1 MKIFDKYILKS
12 FIEPFLA
19 TFFVVLFVLV
29 MQALWLAFDEI
40 AGKGIDIFFILKFL
54 GYLALILTPTA
65 LPIGILLSSIMAL
78 GTLAENYEFAAMKSA
93 GISLNRVIRPLV
105 ILVILL
111 SALDFVFLNNIYPW
125 ATLKQKNLYLNMKK
139 KKPALA
145 LVPGAFNTEIPGFSI
160 KFEEKYGK
168 EDNLLKNVQIA
179 DLNAG
184 KGKIKVITAEKGTIS
199 TEEGSKYMTLT
210 LENGNYYEEHLTN
223 SMSEI
228 ERSRMPAS
236 KATFKT
242 YTINIDISSFN
253 DDKSMSD
260 ELVKEHHGMLSIV
273 QLDSISKKNK
283 VEYDFYIQTRADIFY
298 NTINA
303 KKLHQYPDSVVIKKN
318 IDPLLV
324 EKDTNSLLIEKD
336 TNSLLIEKDT
346 SSLLTKKNTD
356 SLLIKKLSPEI
367 LQNFNQKN
375 RSTVLNE
382 AIQLLNRTIE
392 RNKYQL
398 KSFKDQRKILNLY
411 DFEFSYRIS
420 FSLACLVLFFIGAP
434 LGSIIR
440 KGGFGLPMI
449 MAIIVFVIYFF
460 ISQLGRNL
468 SEESAISALFG
479 SWLSTLILLPFGI
492 LLTRRATKG
501 MGIFNVDAIIKKAQK
516 IFNKFTEK
524 ISIK

>member
-1 MKIFDKYILKS
+1 
-12 FIEPFLA
+12 
-19 TFFVVLFVLV
+19 

-78 GTLAENYEFAAMKSA
+78 GTLAENYEFAAIKSA
-93 GISLNRVIRPLV
+93 GISLKRVIRPLI

-111 SALDFVFLNNIYPW
+111 SGLNFIFLNNIYPW

-160 KFEEKYGK
+160 KFDEKYGE

-223 SMSEI
+223 GMMPDD
-228 ERSRMPAS
+228 RAKMPAS
-236 KATFKT
+236 KAIFKT
-242 YTINIDISSFN
+242 YTINIDISSFSDDNSMN
-253 DDKSMSD
+253 D
-260 ELVKEHHGMLSIV
+260 EIVKEHHGMLSIV

-283 VEYDFYIQTRADIFY
+283 IEYDAYIENRADIFY
-298 NTINA
+298 NAIHA
-303 KKLHQYPDSVVIKKN
+303 KKLYKYSDSILN
-318 IDPLLV
+318 RELA
-324 EKDTNSLLIEKD
+324 
-336 TNSLLIEKDT
+336 
-346 SSLLTKKNTD
+346 
-356 SLLIKKLSPEI
+356 PEI
-367 LQNFNQKN
+367 LDNFNLNNKN
-375 RSTVLNE
+375 TLLNQ
-382 AIQLLNRTIE
+382 AIQQINRTID
-392 RNKYQL
+392 RNKYQI

-420 FSLACLVLFFIGAP
+420 FSLACFVLFFIGAP

-440 KGGFGLPMI
+440 KGGFGLPLI
-449 MAIIVFVIYFF
+449 MAITIFVIYFF

-468 SEESAISALFG
+468 SEESAISALLG
-479 SWLSTLILLPFGI
+479 SWLSTIILLPFGI

-501 MGIFNVDAIIKKAQK
+501 MGIFNIDVLFNKVQN
-516 IFNKFTEK
+516 IFNKLTEK
-524 ISIK
+524 TSIK

>member
-1 MKIFDKYILKS
+1 LKIFDKYILKS
-12 FIEPFLA
+12 FLQPFLA

-54 GYLALILTPTA
+54 GYLGLILTPTA

-78 GTLAENYEFAAMKSA
+78 GTLAENYEFAAIKSA
-93 GISLNRVIRPLV
+93 GISLKRVIRPLV

-111 SALDFVFLNNIYPW
+111 SGLNFIFLNNIYPW

-145 LVPGAFNTEIPGFSI
+145 LVPGAFNTEIPGISI
-160 KFEEKYGK
+160 KFDEKYG
-168 EDNLLKNVQIA
+168 EEENLLKNVQIA

-223 SMSEI
+223 AMMPKV
-228 ERSRMPAS
+228 RARMPAS
-236 KATFKT
+236 KASFKT
-242 YTINIDISSFN
+242 YTINIDISSFSDDNSMN
-253 DDKSMSD
+253 D
-260 ELVKEHHGMLSIV
+260 EIVKEHHGMLSIV

-283 VEYDFYIQTRADIFY
+283 IEYDAYIQTRANIFY
-298 NTINA
+298 NAVKAN
-303 KKLHQYPDSVVIKKN
+303 KLYKYPDSI
-318 IDPLLV
+318 L
-324 EKDTNSLLIEKD
+324 NSKF
-336 TNSLLIEKDT
+336 K
-346 SSLLTKKNTD
+346 
-356 SLLIKKLSPEI
+356 PEI
-367 LQNFNQKN
+367 LENFNLKN
-375 RSTVLNE
+375 KSTVLNE
-382 AIQLLNRTIE
+382 SIQLLNRTTE
-392 RNKYQL
+392 RNKYQM

-411 DFEFSYRIS
+411 DFEYSYRIS

-440 KGGFGLPMI
+440 KGGFGLPMV
-449 MAIIVFVIYFF
+449 MAITIFVIYFF
-460 ISQLGRNL
+460 ISQLGKNL
-468 SEESAISALFG
+468 SEESAISALLG

-501 MGIFNVDAIIKKAQK
+501 MGIFNIDARFNKVKK
-516 IFNKFTEK
+516 IFNKLIHRI
-524 ISIK
+524 ISNK

>member
-12 FIEPFLA
+12 FLQPFLA

-40 AGKGIDIFFILKFL
+40 AGKGIDVFFILKFL

-78 GTLAENYEFAAMKSA
+78 GTLAENYEFAAIKSA
-93 GISLNRVIRPLV
+93 GISLKRVIRPLI

-111 SALDFVFLNNIYPW
+111 SGLNFIFLNNIYPW

-160 KFEEKYGK
+160 KFDEKYGK

-210 LENGNYYEEHLTN
+210 LENGNYYEEHLT
-223 SMSEI
+223 
-228 ERSRMPAS
+228 SRMTPNDRAKMPAS
-236 KATFKT
+236 KASFKT
-242 YTINIDISSFN
+242 YTINIDISSFSDNNSMN
-253 DDKSMSD
+253 D
-260 ELVKEHHGMLSIV
+260 EIVKEHHGMLSIV

-283 VEYDFYIQTRADIFY
+283 IEYDTYIENRSNIFY
-298 NTINA
+298 DAIHA
-303 KKLHQYPDSVVIKKN
+303 KKLYKYPDSIV
-318 IDPLLV
+318 
-324 EKDTNSLLIEKD
+324 SR
-336 TNSLLIEKDT
+336 
-346 SSLLTKKNTD
+346 
-356 SLLIKKLSPEI
+356 KLKPEI
-367 LQNFNQKN
+367 LDNFNLNNK
-375 RSTVLNE
+375 STVLNQ
-382 AIQLLNRTIE
+382 AIQLINRTID
-392 RNKYQL
+392 RNKYQI

-420 FSLACLVLFFIGAP
+420 FSFACLVLFFIGAP

-440 KGGFGLPMI
+440 KGGFGLPLI
-449 MAIIVFVIYFF
+449 MAITIFVIYFF

-468 SEESAISALFG
+468 SEESAISALLG
-479 SWLSTLILLPFGI
+479 SWLSTIILLPFGI

-501 MGIFNVDAIIKKAQK
+501 MGIFNIDVLFNKAQK
-516 IFNKFTEK
+516 IFNKLTEK

>member
-12 FIEPFLA
+12 FLQPFLA

-78 GTLAENYEFAAMKSA
+78 GTLAENYEFAAIKSA
-93 GISLNRVIRPLV
+93 GISLKRVIRPLV

-111 SALDFVFLNNIYPW
+111 SGLNFVFLNNIYPW

-160 KFEEKYGK
+160 KFDEKYG
-168 EDNLLKNVQIA
+168 EEENLLKNVQIA

-210 LENGNYYEEHLTN
+210 LENGNYYEEHVIN
-223 SMSEI
+223 GMMPND
-228 ERSRMPAS
+228 RAKMPAS
-236 KATFKT
+236 KASFKT
-242 YTINIDISSFN
+242 YTINIDISSFS
-253 DDKSMSD
+253 DDDSMDD
-260 ELVKEHHGMLSIV
+260 EVVKEHHGMLSIV

-283 VEYDFYIQTRADIFY
+283 IEYDTYTQTRANIFY
-298 NTINA
+298 DAVNA
-303 KKLHQYPDSVVIKKN
+303 KKLHKYPDSLAN
-318 IDPLLV
+318 R
-324 EKDTNSLLIEKD
+324 
-336 TNSLLIEKDT
+336 
-346 SSLLTKKNTD
+346 
-356 SLLIKKLSPEI
+356 KLKPEI
-367 LQNFNQKN
+367 LENFNLRNK
-375 RSTVLNE
+375 TMVLNE
-382 AIQLLNRTIE
+382 SIQMLNRTID
-392 RNKYQL
+392 RNKYQI

-449 MAIIVFVIYFF
+449 MAITIFVIYFF

-468 SEESAISALFG
+468 SEESAISALLG

-501 MGIFNVDAIIKKAQK
+501 MGIFNIDAIFNKAQK
-516 IFNKFTEK
+516 IFNKLTYQRK
-524 ISIK
+524 NTN

>member
-12 FIEPFLA
+12 FLQPFLA

-78 GTLAENYEFAAMKSA
+78 GTLAENYEFAAIKSA
-93 GISLNRVIRPLV
+93 GISLKRVIRPLV
-105 ILVILL
+105 ILVVLL
-111 SALDFVFLNNIYPW
+111 SGLNFVFLNNIYPW

-160 KFEEKYGK
+160 KFDEKYG
-168 EDNLLKNVQIA
+168 EEENLLKNVQIA
-179 DLNAG
+179 DLNAS

-210 LENGNYYEEHLTN
+210 LENGNYYEEHLN
-223 SMSEI
+223 QVMLPKD
-228 ERSRMPAS
+228 RAKMPAS

-242 YTINIDISSFN
+242 YTINIDISSFSDDNTLN
-253 DDKSMSD
+253 DEK
-260 ELVKEHHGMLSIV
+260 VKEHHGMLSIV
-273 QLDSISKKNK
+273 QLDSISKINK
-283 VEYDFYIQTRADIFY
+283 IEYDIYTQNRADIFY
-298 NTINA
+298 NSINA
-303 KKLHQYPDSVVIKKN
+303 KKLYKYPDSLFN
-318 IDPLLV
+318 
-324 EKDTNSLLIEKD
+324 
-336 TNSLLIEKDT
+336 
-346 SSLLTKKNTD
+346 
-356 SLLIKKLSPEI
+356 KKLAPEI
-367 LQNFNQKN
+367 LDNFNLNNK
-375 RSTVLNE
+375 STVLNE
-382 AIQLLNRTIE
+382 SIQMLNRNID
-392 RNKYQL
+392 RNKYQI
-398 KSFKDQRKILNLY
+398 KDFKDKRKILNLY

-420 FSLACLVLFFIGAP
+420 FSLACFVLFFIGAP

-449 MAIIVFVIYFF
+449 MAITIFVIYFF

-468 SEESAISALFG
+468 SEESAISALLG
-479 SWLSTLILLPFGI
+479 SWLSTLILLPFGL

-501 MGIFNVDAIIKKAQK
+501 MGVFNIDALFTKAQK
-516 IFNKFTEK
+516 IFTKFTEK
-524 ISIK
+524 ISVK

>member
-12 FIEPFLA
+12 FLQPFLA

-78 GTLAENYEFAAMKSA
+78 GTLAENYEFAAIKSA
-93 GISLNRVIRPLV
+93 GISLKRIIRPLV
-105 ILVILL
+105 ILVVLL
-111 SALDFVFLNNIYPW
+111 SGLNFVFLNNIYPW

-145 LVPGAFNTEIPGFSI
+145 LVPGAFNTEIPDFSI
-160 KFEEKYGK
+160 KFDEKYGEEK
-168 EDNLLKNVQIA
+168 NLLKNVQIA
-179 DLNAG
+179 DLSAG

-210 LENGNYYEEHLTN
+210 LENGNYYEEHLN
-223 SMSEI
+223 RGMAQQDKVK
-228 ERSRMPAS
+228 MPAS
-236 KATFKT
+236 KASFKT

-253 DDKSMSD
+253 DNNSMND
-260 ELVKEHHGMLSIV
+260 EIVKEHHGMLSIV
-273 QLDSISKKNK
+273 QLDSISKVNK
-283 VEYDFYIQTRADIFY
+283 IEYDIYIKNRADIFY
-298 NTINA
+298 NSINA
-303 KKLHQYPDSVVIKKN
+303 KKLYKYPDSILN
-318 IDPLLV
+318 
-324 EKDTNSLLIEKD
+324 
-336 TNSLLIEKDT
+336 
-346 SSLLTKKNTD
+346 
-356 SLLIKKLSPEI
+356 KKLAPKT
-367 LQNFNQKN
+367 LDNFNLRNK
-375 RSTVLNE
+375 SIVLNE
-382 AIQLLNRTIE
+382 SIQLLNRTID
-392 RNKYQL
+392 RNKYQI
-398 KSFKDQRKILNLY
+398 KDFKDKRKILNLY

-449 MAIIVFVIYFF
+449 MAITIFVIYFF

-468 SEESAISALFG
+468 SEESAISALLG
-479 SWLSTLILLPFGI
+479 SWLSTLILLPFGL
-492 LLTRRATKG
+492 LLTRRATQG
-501 MGIFNVDAIIKKAQK
+501 MGIFKIDAVIEKAQK
-516 IFNKFTEK
+516 TFNKFIEK
-524 ISIK
+524 ISIKS